1 MKSQVKIETKKEFKY
16 LDMNEN
22 EKIMYSDQWDTRKA
36 VLKVNIAALSAY
48 IKKLD
53 TFILEKQKEIKI
65 RNLDINK

>member
-1 MKSQVKIETKKEFKY
+1 
-16 LDMNEN
+16 MNEN